1 MCAYQSLYKHLTHI
15 FWNIDT
21 LSNYLFFDLP
31 SKTQKK
37 NLKSF
42 QFKKIAQKTLTKLQ
56 DCLDHRKFD
65 ALTPCQCVN
74 CFESYE
80 SFNNAYSNLLHQI
93 SKTILKFC

>member
-56 DCLDHRKFD
+56 DCYLPQKVALADWKKVIKFG
-65 ALTPCQCVN
+65 
-74 CFESYE
+74 
-80 SFNNAYSNLLHQI
+80 
-93 SKTILKFC
+93 